1 MSSVS
6 KNIVIF
12 GSHGKVGQQLVRLIS
27 QPTSIYRATALV
39 RNSDQADQILKIS
52 SNSSNITTK
61 EFTFDNASVEE
72 ISEVIRGH
80 DAVVFTAGSGGKG
93 LLLVDLDGTVKTFEA
108 AVKANVRRYVLI
120 SALHADKREIF
131 FKSGLRDYYIAKHY
145 ADRILMNEFKDDL
158 DFTILRPTSLT
169 DDEPTGKIRQINA
182 GDEFGTVTRADVAKV
197 IYDTIG
203 DEKVFGKGIDF
214 GNESF

>member
-1 MSSVS
+1 MSSVY

-12 GSHGKVGQQLVRLIS
+12 GSHGKIGQQLVRLIS
-27 QPTSIYRATALV
+27 QPTSSYRATALV

-72 ISEVIRGH
+72 ISDVIRGH
-80 DAVVFTAGSGGKG
+80 DAVVFTAGSGGKA
-93 LLLVDLDGTVKTFEA
+93 LLLVDLDGAVKTFEA
-108 AVKANVRRYVLI
+108 TVKANVRRYVLI
-120 SALHADKREIF
+120 SAVHADKRETF
-131 FKSGLRDYYIAKHY
+131 SKSGLRDYYIAKHY
-145 ADRILMNEFKDDL
+145 ADRILVNEFKDDL
-158 DFTILRPTSLT
+158 DYTILRPTSLT

-182 GDEFGTVTRADVAKV
+182 GDELGTITRADVAKV

-203 DEKVFGKGIDF
+203 DEKTFGKGIDF
-214 GNESF
+214 GNESS

>member
-1 MSSVS
+1 MSSVY
-6 KNIVIF
+6 KKIVIF
-12 GSHGKVGQQLVRLIS
+12 GSHGKIGQQLVRLIS
-27 QPTSIYRATALV
+27 QPTSSYRATALV

-80 DAVVFTAGSGGKG
+80 DAVVFTAGSGGKA
-93 LLLVDLDGTVKTFEA
+93 LLLVDLDGAVKTFEA
-108 AVKANVRRYVLI
+108 TVKANVRRYVLI
-120 SALHADKREIF
+120 SAIHADKRETF
-131 FKSGLRDYYIAKHY
+131 SKSGLRDYYIAKHY
-145 ADRILMNEFKDDL
+145 ADRILVNEFKDDL
-158 DFTILRPTSLT
+158 DYTILRPTSLT

-182 GDEFGTVTRADVAKV
+182 GDELGTITRADVAKV

-203 DEKVFGKGIDF
+203 DEKTFGKGIDF
-214 GNESF
+214 GNESS